1 MTLLRLPRIPSALC
15 ALAAVT
21 LAPLNGWSQEPALQ
35 VDWFQSP
42 INGHWYGVDYTPRTW
57 TDSEALAVSLG
68 GHLATIRSQDEQD
81 WIAQEFG
88 PYNLDQGLWIGFN
101 DAAVEG
107 TFVWS
112 SGEPVTYDN
121 WGGVEPNDAGGEDY
135 AFRASNPSIAWG
147 WADQNNS
154 GNAPTRA
161 TLELPVQARAHVEL
175 ANEPSVGGPQRRR
188 PLEHGGG
195 P

>member
-21 LAPLNGWSQEPALQ
+21 VAPRNGWSQEPALQ

-57 TDSEALAVSLG
+57 TSSEALAVSLG
-68 GHLATIRSQDEQD
+68 GTWRRSGVRPSR
-81 WIAQEFG
+81 IG
-88 PYNLDQGLWIGFN
+88 SRRSSGSYNLDQGLWIGFN

-135 AFRASNPSIAWG
+135 AFLRG
-147 WADQNNS
+147 Q
-154 GNAPTRA
+154 
-161 TLELPVQARAHVEL
+161 
-175 ANEPSVGGPQRRR
+175 
-188 PLEHGGG
+188 
-195 P
+195 